1 MLNSVFEAYECQ
13 KLFKSLHSSSFTLLP
28 FLIDPRG
35 GCVKH
40 KPANSFTNVSAA
52 VLGHF
57 RHISLIFFQESLK
70 CFPSYLCRACCVL
83 CEETSVFRNV
93 MLGLNPV
100 RGLIILSSSV

>member
-83 CEETSVFRNV
+83 CEETLLLCANRNLV
-93 MLGLNPV
+93 CLEMLCYV
-100 RGLIILSSSV
+100 